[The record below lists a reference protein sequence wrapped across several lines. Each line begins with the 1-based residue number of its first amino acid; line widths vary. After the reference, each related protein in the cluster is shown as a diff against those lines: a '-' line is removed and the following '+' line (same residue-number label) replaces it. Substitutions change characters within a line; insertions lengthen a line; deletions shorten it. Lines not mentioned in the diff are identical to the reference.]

1 MSGPSRAQLLLANEA
16 LKKSIKEQMELFQL
30 AQRCTVLRN
39 AVEKLNIS
47 LNILMPRISIRNTR
61 ASWYVAYT
69 RSILPITT
77 LLHQLAP
84 C

>member
-1 MSGPSRAQLLLANEA
+1 MSGQSRAQLLLANEA
-16 LKKSIKEQMELFQL
+16 LEKSIKVQLELSQL

-39 AVEKLNIS
+39 AVDVDY
-47 LNILMPRISIRNTR
+47 PYARDFDTYYTR
-61 ASWYVAYT
+61 VMVCGLT